1 MLGGSAKPVAN
12 SDLEWYRVPSGMWLE
27 FLRGVISGKIVIA
40 YYAASSIG

>member
-1 MLGGSAKPVAN
+1 M
-12 SDLEWYRVPSGMWLE
+12 VPSGMWLE